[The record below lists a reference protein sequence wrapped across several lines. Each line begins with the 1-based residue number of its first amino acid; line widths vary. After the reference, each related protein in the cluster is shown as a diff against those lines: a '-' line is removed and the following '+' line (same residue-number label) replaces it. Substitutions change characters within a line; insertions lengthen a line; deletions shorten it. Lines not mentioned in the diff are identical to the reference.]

1 MPKEN
6 PLGAFKYTKEY
17 IKTSSSI
24 QTILS
29 PLELHQFMHNARG
42 VYRR

>member
-29 PLELHQFMHNARG
+29 PLEFHQFLQNARG